1 MSRGVNKVILVG
13 NVGSDPELK
22 HLPGGDKVVAEFR
35 LATNR
40 TWTDRNGA
48 KQEDTQWH
56 SIKAWSPLAEIIGE
70 YVTKGRQLYI
80 EGRIET
86 RSWED
91 KATGAKRYA
100 TEIVANDMQM
110 LGKPGETGLQPDDTD
125 DLPF

>member
-1 MSRGVNKVILVG
+1 MSRGVNRVTLIG

-22 HLPGGDKVVAEFR
+22 HITEDKVVAEFR

-40 TWTDRNGA
+40 TWKDRSGA

-56 SIKAWSPLAEIIGE
+56 TIKAWSPLAEIIGE

-86 RSWED
+86 RSWDD
-91 KATGAKRYA
+91 KTTGAKRYA

-110 LGKPGETGLQPDDTD
+110 LGKPGEAGSVVEGD

>member
-1 MSRGVNKVILVG
+1 MSRGVNRVTLIG

-22 HLPGGDKVVAEFR
+22 HISDDKCVAEFR

-40 TWTDRNGA
+40 TWKDRSGA

-56 SIKAWSPLAEIIGE
+56 TIKAWSPLAEIIGE

-110 LGKPGETGLQPDDTD
+110 LGKPGETGSVVEGD